1 MSELVEIALSGLA
14 LLGCIGVFF
23 GIGLAIAAHKFAVER
38 NPKVEE
44 VMEVLPQAQ
53 CGGCGFAGCEGY
65 AKAVVEDPNVPPNL
79 CFPGKEAVGAQ
90 VAKITQKEM
99 AKVENSVARLRCD
112 RQDGHVS
119 HRHYYIGFDSCAAA
133 DLAYGGPSK
142 CQYACIGM
150 GDCAKACPFRA
161 IEMKDHMPVIQ
172 AAKCVGCGAC
182 TKACPKSVLEIQP
195 VAARVY
201 VPCSS
206 KGFGKEVKDVCDVG
220 CIGCKLCVKSCP
232 AKAITCVDNI
242 IYIDSHA
249 CLDYDGDCEMACVSK
264 CPRKI
269 IRPVRDM
276 QKIDIFA
283 GIKAKAAAQKASED
297 AGKAA
302 DEVAKTA

>member
-99 AKVENSVARLRCD
+99 AKVEDSVARLRCD

-119 HRHYYIGFDSCAAA
+119 HRHYYIGFESCAAA

-150 GDCAKACPFRA
+150 GDCAKACPFGA
-161 IEMKDHMPVIQ
+161 IEIQNHMPVIH
-172 AAKCVGCGAC
+172 AAKCVGCGSC
-182 TKACPKSVLEIQP
+182 VKACPKSVLEVQP
-195 VAARVY
+195 VASRVY

-206 KGFGKEVKDVCDVG
+206 KAFGKEVKDVCDVG

-232 AKAITCVDNI
+232 AHAISSVDNM
-242 IYIDSHA
+242 IYIDTHA
-249 CLDYDGDCEMACVSK
+249 CLEFDGDCQMACVTK

-269 IRPVRDM
+269 LRPVRDNH
-276 QKIDIFA
+276 QIDIFA
-283 GIKAKAAAQKASED
+283 GIKAKAAAQKAAE
-297 AGKAA
+297 AA
-302 DEVAKTA
+302 AQSADTETKSA